1 MHLAVDAAAVG
12 VSGWVN
18 TGLISTLLGGV
29 AYRFRRE
36 DRHAEKVDR
45 TLDVHSQALAAQSHA
60 LDIQSRALA
69 VVVAK
74 IDPTLAVVL
83 HTTSAEVPLDRTT
96 PIAKSLSVY
105 DTVERC
111 ANSRLR

>member
-1 MHLAVDAAAVG
+1 MHLAVDTAAVG

-29 AYRFRRE
+29 AYRFRRD
-36 DRHAEKVDR
+36 DRRADKVER
-45 TLDVHSQALAAQSHA
+45 TLDVHSQALGAQSHA

-74 IDPTLAVVL
+74 IDPTLAVAL
-83 HTTSAEVPLDRTT
+83 HTTSAEVPL
-96 PIAKSLSVY
+96 PGVNPL
-105 DTVERC
+105 
-111 ANSRLR
+111 